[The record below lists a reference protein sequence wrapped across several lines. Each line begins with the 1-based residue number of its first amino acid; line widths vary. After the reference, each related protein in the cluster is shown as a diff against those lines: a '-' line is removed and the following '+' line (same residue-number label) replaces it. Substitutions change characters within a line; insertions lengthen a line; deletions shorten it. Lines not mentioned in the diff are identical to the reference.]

1 MFAFLALLAAAATP
15 AAAPQPTKTIVID
28 QRRPCFAGRIGEARE
43 FVARMEANQLARQ
56 LRKEGYKVK
65 VVYLG
70 AGMDRTMPDDSF
82 RTFTAIC

>member
-1 MFAFLALLAAAATP
+1 MFAFLALLAAAAAP
-15 AAAPQPTKTIVID
+15 LPQPTKTIVID